1 MKLIVCLDDNKG
13 MMFNNRRQSRD
24 RVLIENVLEYCKGEK
39 LYTNKYSSKLFP
51 ENSVEIFNS
60 MEEIGNEYCFA
71 ENFTV
76 NEDALE
82 EIIVYKWNRVY
93 PADVHFNISLE
104 NWNLTETVDFE
115 GSSHEKITRE
125 IYVR

>member
-24 RVLIENVLEYCKGEK
+24 RVLIENVLELCKGEK
-39 LYTNKYSSKLFP
+39 LYTNEYSSKLFP
-51 ENSVEIFNS
+51 EKFVEIFDS
-60 MEEIGNEYCFA
+60 MEEIGNGYCFA

-76 NEDALE
+76 NENDVE

-93 PADVHFNISLE
+93 PADVHFNIDLD

-115 GSSHEKITRE
+115 GSSHDKITRE

>member
-13 MMFNNRRQSRD
+13 MMFNNRRQSRG
-24 RVLIENVLEYCKGEK
+24 RVLIENVLELCKGEK
-39 LYTNKYSSKLFP
+39 LYTNEYSSKLFP
-51 ENSVEIFNS
+51 ENSVEII
-60 MEEIGNEYCFA
+60 EDTKEIINGYCFA

-104 NWNLTETVDFE
+104 NWKLTETVDFE

>member
-24 RVLIENVLEYCKGEK
+24 RVLIENVLELCKGEK
-39 LYTNKYSSKLFP
+39 LYTNEYSSKLFP
-51 ENSVEIFNS
+51 ETSVEIFES
-60 MEEIGNEYCFA
+60 IEEIGNGYCFA

-76 NEDALE
+76 NEDHIE

-93 PADVHFNISLE
+93 PADVHFNIDLD

>member
-24 RVLIENVLEYCKGEK
+24 KILIENVLEICKGEK
-39 LYTNKYSSKLFP
+39 LYTNEYSSKLFP
-51 ENSVEIFNS
+51 EKFVEIFDS
-60 MEEIGNEYCFA
+60 MEEIGNGYCFA

-76 NEDALE
+76 NENDVE

-93 PADVHFNISLE
+93 PADVHFNIDLD

-115 GSSHEKITRE
+115 GSSHDKITRE

>member
-1 MKLIVCLDDNKG
+1 MKLIVCLDDNNG

-24 RVLIENVLEYCKGEK
+24 KILIENVLELCKGEK
-39 LYTNKYSSKLFP
+39 LYTNEYSAKLFP
-51 ENSVEIFNS
+51 ENEVEICENP
-60 MEEIGNEYCFA
+60 ENGYCFA

-76 NEDALE
+76 DENDIE

-93 PADVHFNISLE
+93 PADVQFNIDLKK
-104 NWNLTETVDFE
+104 WNLAETFDFA

-125 IYVR
+125 RYVR

>member
-24 RVLIENVLEYCKGEK
+24 KILIENVLEICKGEK
-39 LYTNKYSSKLFP
+39 LYTNEYSSKLFP
-51 ENSVEIFNS
+51 EKFVEIFDS
-60 MEEIGNEYCFA
+60 MEEIGNGYCFA

-76 NEDALE
+76 NENDVE

-93 PADVHFNISLE
+93 PADVHFNIDLD